1 MTKFDPSELFPSP
14 RNQRETWQRV
24 GEELER
30 ALAAAMA
37 GPVLPRADNS
47 AFREQLARYDFATPQ
62 PLPEAVRWVAGALQT
77 GLVQTTHPR
86 YYGLFNGRAAL
97 AAEVADRVA
106 AAFNPQL
113 SVWSHAPAAVD
124 IERHT
129 ISAVTARL
137 GYGPTASGHFTSGGS
152 EANYTGL
159 LCALTRGNAAFDEL
173 GSRAFD
179 GPPRVY
185 ASRDSHLAWLK
196 IAHQA
201 GIGRGAI
208 RLIATDGRGRMDL
221 NALRLAIEADLRAGD
236 APVMIA
242 ATAGTTNA
250 GAVDPLRECRLVAD
264 EFGLWLHVD
273 AAWGG
278 GLIASKRAR
287 GLLEGIE
294 RADSVTIDAHKWLAA
309 TMGTGMFLVRDATLL
324 ARVFRVAASYMPAS
338 NPGLDPYVN
347 SVQWSRRFAGLRL
360 FTTLASAGWDGLGR
374 HIERCLELAHRLES
388 RLRASGWAI
397 VNDAGMAVVC
407 ATPPTTSVSVDRIIA
422 GLHANGHHW
431 CSRAMFEDQAVVRA
445 CITNSTTNEA
455 DVDALTE
462 ELNALASSC
471 ADSGTSKPC
480 S

>member
-1 MTKFDPSELFPSP
+1 MTEFDSSTLFPSP

-24 GEELER
+24 GVELER
-30 ALAAAMA
+30 ALDEART
-37 GPVLPRADNS
+37 GPVLPRADNRG
-47 AFREQLARYDFATPQ
+47 FREQLARYDFSAPQ
-62 PLPEAVRWVAGALQT
+62 PLPETVRWITDALQA
-77 GLVQTTHPR
+77 GLVQTTSPR
-86 YYGLFNGRAAL
+86 YYGLFNGRAAF

-129 ISAVTARL
+129 ISAVSVRL
-137 GYGPTASGHFTSGGS
+137 GFGPTAGGHFTSGGS
-152 EANYTGL
+152 EANYTAL
-159 LCALTRGNAAFDEL
+159 LCALTRAHAGFDEL
-173 GSRAFD
+173 GARAFD

-208 RLIATDGRGRMDL
+208 RLIATDGRGRMDVH
-221 NALRLAIEADLRAGD
+221 ALRRAIEADLRAGD
-236 APVMIA
+236 VPVMIA

-250 GAVDPLRECRLVAD
+250 GAVDPLRECRMVAD
-264 EFGLWLHVD
+264 EHGLWLHVD

-278 GLIASKRAR
+278 GLIASTRAR

-338 NPGLDPYVN
+338 DPGLDPYVN

-360 FTTLASAGWDGLGR
+360 FTTLATAGWDGLGR
-374 HIERCLELAHRLES
+374 HIDRCLELAHQLES
-388 RLRASGWAI
+388 RLRASGWMI
-397 VNDAGMAVVC
+397 VNNAGMAVVC
-407 ATPPTTSVSVDRIIA
+407 ATPQAANVSVDGIIA
-422 GLHANGHHW
+422 GLHAKGHHW

-455 DVDALTE
+455 DVEALAEELDALARGRV
-462 ELNALASSC
+462 ELR
-471 ADSGTSKPC
+471 
-480 S
+480 

>member
-1 MTKFDPSELFPSP
+1 
-14 RNQRETWQRV
+14 
-24 GEELER
+24 
-30 ALAAAMA
+30 
-37 GPVLPRADNS
+37 
-47 AFREQLARYDFATPQ
+47 
-62 PLPEAVRWVAGALQT
+62 
-77 GLVQTTHPR
+77 VQTTSPR
-86 YYGLFNGRAAL
+86 YYGLFNGRAAF
-97 AAEVADRVA
+97 AAEVADRIA

-129 ISAVTARL
+129 ISAVAARL
-137 GYGPTASGHFTSGGS
+137 GYGPTAGGHFTSGGS

-159 LCALTRGNAAFDEL
+159 LCALTRAIAGFDEL

-221 NALRLAIEADLRAGD
+221 RALRLAIETDLRAGD
-236 APVMIA
+236 VPIMIA

-250 GAVDPLRECRLVAD
+250 GAVDPLRECRVIAD
-264 EFGLWLHVD
+264 EHGLWLHVD

-278 GLIASKRAR
+278 GLIASPRVR

-294 RADSVTIDAHKWLAA
+294 RADSVTVDAHKWLAA
-309 TMGTGMFLVRDATLL
+309 TMGTGMFLIRDATLL

-338 NPGLDPYVN
+338 DPGLDPYVN
-347 SVQWSRRFAGLRL
+347 SVVWSRHFVGLRL
-360 FTTLASAGWDGLGR
+360 FLTLATAGWDGLGR
-374 HIERCLELAHRLES
+374 HVERCLELALRLES

-407 ATPPTTSVSVDRIIA
+407 ATPPAPSVSVDGIIA
-422 GLHANGHHW
+422 GLHAKGQHW

-455 DVDALTE
+455 DVDALAA
-462 ELNALASSC
+462 ELNALAR
-471 ADSGTSKPC
+471 ARVELR
-480 S
+480 